1 MSSISH
7 QAIRQ
12 SILERIQKGEWALGE
27 LIPGEAALAEEYGCA
42 RTTINRALQ
51 GLANEGLVVRKRKGG
66 TRVCEMPVRQA
77 RLEIPIVREQV
88 EALGASYRHQL
99 LRKVEKIPP
108 SSIRTRLGLEMGAK
122 ALQLDTVHLADGRPF
137 ALEVRWVNLQAVP
150 QIRKAPLDE
159 ISANEWLVQTVP
171 FSTGDVS
178 FSAVSAGKEMADAL
192 ECEEGTALFVIDRTT
207 SLAGEYITTMKLYY
221 REGYQLYSRL

>member
-150 QIRKAPLDE
+150 QIRKAPLVE